1 MTVVEVTSLSIASTS
16 FYFPVSILSVRNI
29 LIEHKTAQSTDSLVW
44 PHSNWA
50 QFWKFVKSGSAQ
62 RKETSQVKKGK
73 INLLGSSNPRIVCT
87 TVVGASIRKSELMQ
101 CSLAC
106 SYILKSCAFKSFNLF
121 IWPLVDYAWLTA
133 TEEN

>member
-1 MTVVEVTSLSIASTS
+1 MSKKLLHFRLHPHRSIFLSA
-16 FYFPVSILSVRNI
+16 FFPYEIFF
-29 LIEHKTAQSTDSLVW
+29 IEHKTAQSTDSLLW

-50 QFWKFVKSGSAQ
+50 QFWKFVRSGSTQ
-62 RKETSQVKKGK
+62 RKGTSQVKKGK
-73 INLLGSSNPRIVCT
+73 INLLGSSNPRIFCT

-106 SYILKSCAFKSFNLF
+106 SYILKSCAFKSLNLF